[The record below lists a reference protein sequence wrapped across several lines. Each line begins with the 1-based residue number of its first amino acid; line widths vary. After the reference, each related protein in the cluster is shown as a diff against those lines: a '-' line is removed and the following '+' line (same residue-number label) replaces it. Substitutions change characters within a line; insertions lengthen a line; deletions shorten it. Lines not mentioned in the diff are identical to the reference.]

1 MRLNFAGCI
10 WQNSTRKE
18 WNFKISCFGADAA
31 EFKILKSL
39 RPTQQNGIL
48 KFLANYKIQKQAKLN
63 LCRAPEFRDKSCAVS
78 AKFCTINHTT
88 NISLAQST
96 MMKPNTKAIL
106 WIFARKNSG
115 AGLPIARQLKF
126 IATHAAMM
134 SASATFSINIF

>member
-1 MRLNFAGCI
+1 M
-10 WQNSTRKE
+10 
-18 WNFKISCFGADAA
+18 
-31 EFKILKSL
+31 EFKILKFIRSA
-39 RPTQQNGIL
+39 QQNGIL

-63 LCRAPEFRDKSCAVS
+63 LCHAAEFRNKSHAAS
-78 AKFCTINHTT
+78 AKFCAINHTT

-126 IATHAAMM
+126 IATHTAMM
-134 SASATFSINIF
+134 SASVTFSIKIF